1 MSNKCTTCGKERIV
15 IKTYKE
21 KIGTSCVTFKE
32 MTCPDPECQKRINK
46 VLSSERAKRQR
57 IKDEKERAE
66 LERKKTI
73 AENLKNKQSLLL
85 RNKQSLLLRNK
96 QSLLLRNKNK

>member
-1 MSNKCTTCGKERIV
+1 MSNKFTTCGKERIV

-21 KIGTSCVTFKE
+21 KIGTSYVTFKE

-46 VLSSERAKRQR
+46 VLSSEKAKRQR

-85 RNKQSLLLRNK
+85 RNKNK
-96 QSLLLRNKNK
+96 K

>member
-21 KIGTSCVTFKE
+21 KIGTSYVTFKE

-46 VLSSERAKRQR
+46 VLSSEKAKRQR

-85 RNKQSLLLRNK
+85 RNKNK
-96 QSLLLRNKNK
+96 K

>member
-73 AENLKNKQSLLL
+73 AENLKNKQSLSL